1 MIRGI
6 DRFRE
11 NFKDYS
17 DCYVIIGGTACDA
30 LMDEAGIDFR
40 ATKDIDIVLL
50 IEEIDL
56 DFVQRIWD
64 FIKNGNYKNLEKSS
78 ESKQYYR
85 FMKPDKD
92 DFPFMIE
99 IFTRKPDLFQTN
111 IDSKFTP
118 LHFGNDISSLSA
130 ILLDE
135 DYYNLLRSNKMVIRG
150 LSVAGTESLI
160 LLKAKAFID
169 LAKRK
174 DLGASIDSKDI
185 KKHRNDVL
193 RLSQLLAQTQR
204 ITITDK
210 LKSDFREFLAEL
222 SGNENIELKQLGLKS
237 ISLQNIISRL
247 KNTFGIEKEKTK

>member
-1 MIRGI
+1 VIRGI

-11 NFKDYS
+11 SFESFS

-30 LMDEAGIDFR
+30 LMDEAGIEFR

-50 IEEIDL
+50 IEDINA
-56 DFVQRIWD
+56 DFAQNIWN
-64 FIKNGNYKNLEKSS
+64 FIIAGNYQNFEKSS
-78 ESKQYYR
+78 ETKQYYR

-135 DYYNLLRSNKMVIRG
+135 DYYYLLKSNKIVIG
-150 LSVAGTESLI
+150 GISVAGTASLI

-169 LAKRK
+169 LSKRK
-174 DLGASIDSKDI
+174 EEGDPIDSKDI

-193 RLSQLLAQTQR
+193 RLSQLLSQDKR
-204 ITITDK
+204 MSITGK
-210 LKSDFREFLAEL
+210 LQSDFGEFIDAL
-222 SGNENIELKQLGLKS
+222 SDDVNIDLKQLGIKNVS
-237 ISLQNIISRL
+237 FKDVISRL
-247 KNTFGIEKEKTK
+247 KITFGIE